1 MLLDFSYKIKPELIT
16 LSPEFIGSLASQEER
31 PTYDAVGK
39 QVVAP
44 YSRLSRLERLRASGK
59 ADETEVTDE
68 KDQGDADEEDDGREK
83 GKTRK
88 EKPEKMKMKGKGKSM
103 KRYVHCIQGYRRGG
117 SLGHISIKMAKQEA

>member
-1 MLLDFSYKIKPELIT
+1 MLFKIKPELIT

-59 ADETEVTDE
+59 ADETEITDE
-68 KDQGDADEEDDGREK
+68 RDQGDVDEEDEDGEK

-103 KRYVHCIQGYRRGG
+103 KRCVHYIQGYCQSG